1 MVALGTSALRPDSI
15 VNLWR
20 LEARDELPEPH
31 PKVQDFPGW
40 WEGAPRTYVLPLD
53 RRLWESTAEL
63 GNPRAMTLLGCALT
77 GGGNLAGREWLE
89 RSAQLGDLDGLLYLG
104 LSWQST
110 NPERAS
116 SVLLRAAEQGHP
128 VAMTAY
134 AKAVSGAEAGKA
146 MSWYDK
152 AAAMGEVMAIFDL
165 GLMAYH
171 DPDGASAE
179 PLFRDGAKRGFPPAM
194 FMLARMV
201 GKEDQADARGHVWST
216 LSLAREAHERR
227 TLPGSRIETDYLWRA
242 MELGSGD
249 AAYELGSH
257 AWPPS
262 QRRKLWGKAQELGV
276 DLAAQP
282 PLPSFSDRL
291 KLRWLS
297 GRGQPR

>member
-1 MVALGTSALRPDSI
+1 
-15 VNLWR
+15 
-20 LEARDELPEPH
+20 
-31 PKVQDFPGW
+31 
-40 WEGAPRTYVLPLD
+40 
-53 RRLWESTAEL
+53 
-63 GNPRAMTLLGCALT
+63 
-77 GGGNLAGREWLE
+77 
-89 RSAQLGDLDGLLYLG
+89 
-104 LSWQST
+104 
-110 NPERAS
+110 
-116 SVLLRAAEQGHP
+116 

-146 MSWYDK
+146 MHWYDK

-165 GLMAYH
+165 GLMAYRG
-171 DPDGASAE
+171 PDSASAE
-179 PLFRDGAKRGFPPAM
+179 PLFHDGAKRGFPPAM

-201 GKEDQADARGHVWST
+201 GKEDPAQAHQLWAQADARGHVWST

-262 QRRKLWGKAQELGV
+262 QRRKLWGKAQQLGV